1 MMSCC
6 SSIFIAFPINRQ
18 QVVELCGAA
27 RLGYFGRSQFYLAMK
42 LVAAAQNGYA
52 LNQET
57 FKGQA
62 SHSIPLP
69 KFSCSINECPVTKPT
84 KSSPIIMPSLATHS
98 SPSSSNKNGNNG
110 TPQLIPPP
118 TSKLSPRTRN
128 GSGNFSKGSPSH
140 LKSLTPSSSPE
151 PGSSP
156 RALADQ
162 GWQSFVDEKDEK
174 WTNSEEGCRLIEGE
188 DDEEEDNSDVTDEED
203 TSIVDVFAVSGEQ
216 KEYYVKQ
223 FLSIES
229 NPQGKVTGTAAKDF
243 FERSKLTAND
253 LSHIWHLADV
263 DNDGALSLEE
273 FCIAMHL
280 VVLRRNRV
288 ELPNSLPSCLRRL
301 VFPKKVR
308 QEAPVIPPLI
318 PLTPSP
324 SNTTCIPVMDQVSQ
338 GPTVKTGLLVNV
350 DKPLIECNGLFGET
364 SNWTK
369 FSDSPTP
376 RNAPFFA
383 GTSKHT
389 HVKTTKHSPLQTD
402 PLISSSNS
410 SLAAPPANFD
420 FNASCIESDP
430 KILHPIALRLT
441 PEGQSMLKSLAEDPS
456 SR

>member
-1 MMSCC
+1 
-6 SSIFIAFPINRQ
+6 
-18 QVVELCGAA
+18 
-27 RLGYFGRSQFYLAMK
+27 
-42 LVAAAQNGYA
+42 VAAAQNGFI
-52 LNQET
+52 LNQDT
-57 FKGQA
+57 FKSQA
-62 SHSIPLP
+62 SLSIALP
-69 KFSCSINECPVTKPT
+69 KFSNNVAECPVMRPT

-98 SPSSSNKNGNNG
+98 SPLSNN

-118 TSKLSPRTRN
+118 SSKASPRTRN
-128 GSGNFSKGSPSH
+128 GSGFNKGSPS
-140 LKSLTPSSSPE
+140 LMKSLTPSSSPE

-188 DDEEEDNSDVTDEED
+188 DDEEESDASDED
-203 TSIVDVFAVSGEQ
+203 DASVIDVFAVSDEQ

-229 NPQGKVTGTAAKDF
+229 NPQGKITGNVAKDF
-243 FERSKLTAND
+243 FEKSKLEAID
-253 LSHIWHLADV
+253 LSRIWQLSDV
-263 DNDGALSLEE
+263 DKDGALNLEE

-288 ELPNSLPSCLRRL
+288 ELPNVLPSCLRRL
-301 VFPKKVR
+301 VYPKKVK
-308 QEAPVIPPLI
+308 QEAQNIPPLI

-324 SNTTCIPVMDQVSQ
+324 SNATSVSIIEQ
-338 GPTVKTGLLVNV
+338 TKGSNVKTGMLVNV
-350 DKPLIECNGLFGET
+350 DNKPLVDCNGLFGET

-376 RNAPFFA
+376 RNAPFFV
-383 GTSKHT
+383 GSKHT
-389 HVKTTKHSPLQTD
+389 NIPVQKTSMHSSSLQD
-402 PLISSSNS
+402 HSVSSSNS
-410 SLAAPPANFD
+410 SLSTAPANFD

-430 KILHPIALRLT
+430 KILHPIPLRLT
-441 PEGQSMLKSLAEDPS
+441 PEGQSLLRSLAEDPK